1 MKKVC
6 CVNCGK
12 YRKFKKSKISY
23 ISEKTLVLSINC
35 CKCENEDEKILKEEE
50 SIEVLKIFG
59 LIKNIQLL

>member
-6 CVNCGK
+6 CVICGK
-12 YRKFKKSKISY
+12 YRKCKKSKISY

-35 CKCENEDEKILKEEE
+35 SKCENENEKILKEEE
-50 SIEVLKIFG
+50 SIEVLKVFS

>member
-35 CKCENEDEKILKEEE
+35 SKCENENEKILKEEE
-50 SIEVLKIFG
+50 SIEVLKVFS